1 LLRNT
6 QKRDEKSRKYIFFLG
21 TFLEQMY
28 VTFVKK
34 NTAPLVAVAADSP
47 VCWRVAFLFRESHSE
62 SN

>member
-1 LLRNT
+1 MKN
-6 QKRDEKSRKYIFFLG
+6 QGNIYFLS
-21 TFLEQMY
+21 TFLALRQMY

-34 NTAPLVAVAADSP
+34 ITAPLVAVAADSP